1 MVENDSNRLGPYSRI
16 LFIIALAILIL
27 ILPGL
32 VRRGFI
38 VALSATFSIIF
49 VFLAAYGVLVLWSD
63 RQNFRKW
70 YRQLLKW
77 AVIIDLALALV
88 LTMAYIL
95 TATPITLAG
104 FELHFVDRVIAT
116 YSAEGWLVLA
126 LILWASVVALTW
138 FFVAALTG
146 TIWLVVKPLQN
157 GIPNL
162 LEEIRKISFDKSDP
176 WPRRVAAWFLMVPK
190 VIDPSQLRLDVQ
202 PLQVRRSR
210 RRLFRSVAWQIAIG
224 TVIGMYVSLNPTILT
239 ILPFAQTYELISIP
253 VAFLPLLVL
262 PLMTLEALGAK
273 IPGPRAD
280 FHLNQGVGTRVLQLM
295 LTLGGLFWI
304 LWWAIGR
311 VGFDQI
317 VLTFSI
323 YVVLLFLFSILT
335 TFIYVRFFEEDLVD
349 HISSRFESIGHE
361 LGKE

>member
-116 YSAEGWLVLA
+116 YSAGRVAGARTDIVGIRGRFDLVLRGG
-126 LILWASVVALTW
+126 VD
-138 FFVAALTG
+138 G
-146 TIWLVVKPLQN
+146 
-157 GIPNL
+157 
-162 LEEIRKISFDKSDP
+162 D
-176 WPRRVAAWFLMVPK
+176 
-190 VIDPSQLRLDVQ
+190 
-202 PLQVRRSR
+202 
-210 RRLFRSVAWQIAIG
+210 
-224 TVIGMYVSLNPTILT
+224 
-239 ILPFAQTYELISIP
+239 
-253 VAFLPLLVL
+253 
-262 PLMTLEALGAK
+262 
-273 IPGPRAD
+273 
-280 FHLNQGVGTRVLQLM
+280 HLARGQAPAERHSEP
-295 LTLGGLFWI
+295 
-304 LWWAIGR
+304 A
-311 VGFDQI
+311 
-317 VLTFSI
+317 
-323 YVVLLFLFSILT
+323 
-335 TFIYVRFFEEDLVD
+335 
-349 HISSRFESIGHE
+349 
-361 LGKE
+361 